1 MREQLQY
8 PPATRMICVTV
19 RSRQEDKAKFVAE
32 VVAKEIQKQTMKL
45 KVVMGAATTAPL
57 AKVQNQYRYQVILRS
72 GRIMPLVEAV
82 NKVMTTTKMPDG
94 VAASVD
100 VDPISLL

>member
-1 MREQLQY
+1 MQY

-32 VVAKEIQKQTMKL
+32 VMAREIQKGTANL
-45 KVVMGAATTAPL
+45 NVVTGEATPAPL
-57 AKVQNQYRYQVILRS
+57 AKVQNQYRYQVVMRS
-72 GRIMPLVEAV
+72 PQIVPLVEAV
-82 NKVMTTTKMPDG
+82 HKVVTTIKMPDG
-94 VAASVD
+94 VTASVD